1 MNKMFKAAIFMM
13 AMIFSASMA
22 FGQTT
27 TGGSSNPND
36 NQSPPIPVHVYASS
50 PSESASHATITY
62 RWYDG
67 TSGNW
72 GPWFATTEP
81 FDILGV
87 AHFQLSCGLTN
98 AESIEMEYHIIAYK
112 PHSVQITQTCGT
124 EPIPKSGAHIYI
136 TTWNAASCF
145 NIGPIGPI
153 EVPGGGHQY

>member
-1 MNKMFKAAIFMM
+1 MKKIIFLAIAMM
-13 AMIFSASMA
+13 FSASMA
-22 FGQTT
+22 FGQNNDID
-27 TGGSSNPND
+27 NPNEG
-36 NQSPPIPVHVYASS
+36 NQSPIPVHVYASS
-50 PSESASHATITY
+50 PSENASHATITY
-62 RWYDG
+62 RWNDG
-67 TSGNW
+67 EW

-98 AESIEMEYHIIAYK
+98 AESIEMEYHLIAYQ
-112 PHSVQITQTCGT
+112 PNSVQITQTCGT
-124 EPIPKSGAHIYI
+124 EPIPKSGATITI